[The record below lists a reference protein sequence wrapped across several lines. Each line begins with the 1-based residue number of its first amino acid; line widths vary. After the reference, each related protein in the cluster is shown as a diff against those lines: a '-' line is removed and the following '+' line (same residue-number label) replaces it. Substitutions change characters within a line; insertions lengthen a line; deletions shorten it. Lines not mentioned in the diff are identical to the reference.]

1 MSWMFY
7 DKWQNVL
14 HGTAVLNPKFDGSPD
29 VGGAD
34 ADLILDGTLIDFKAT
49 IRPETIKRSLLDQL
63 LGYVLLDY
71 TNSYRIEKVGLYFV
85 RQGVLLQW
93 PVDSLMAVMGSP
105 KTPLS
110 TMRQQ
115 FRRSTQ
121 RI

>member
-1 MSWMFY
+1 MSWMFH

-14 HGTAVLNPKFDGSPD
+14 HGTAVLNPKFDGGPD

-71 TNSYRIEKVGLYFV
+71 TNPYRIEKVGRYFV
-85 RQGVLLQW
+85 RQGALLQW

-110 TMRQQ
+110 IMRQQ
-115 FRRSTQ
+115 FRQSTQ